1 MAAFDVNG
9 GVSCRAKSQRDK
21 DFNAG
26 YEQGFAQGVKQTSE
40 SLANCH
46 QSEIDALKAQVED
59 LKADA
64 ERYQWLKYK
73 ATRKQLDYLCYL
85 DIEAFG
91 EKVDVW
97 MNKSIQQQKGE
108 ECTVQA

>member
-40 SLANCH
+40 SLAK
-46 QSEIDALKAQVED
+46 D
-59 LKADA
+59 
-64 ERYQWLKYK
+64 RYN
-73 ATRKQLDYLCYL
+73 
-85 DIEAFG
+85 I
-91 EKVDVW
+91 
-97 MNKSIQQQKGE
+97 
-108 ECTVQA
+108 

>member
-46 QSEIDALKAQVED
+46 QSEIGALKAQVEE
-59 LKADA
+59 LNGKLMLAEIRA
-64 ERYQWLKYK
+64 ER
-73 ATRKQLDYLCYL
+73 ADIDHARQLAYWKIIVKHNLC
-85 DIEAFG
+85 E
-91 EKVDVW
+91 EVD
-97 MNKSIQQQKGE
+97 KSIQQQKGE
-108 ECTVQA
+108 

>member
-46 QSEIDALKAQVED
+46 QSEIDALKTQVEE
-59 LKADA
+59 LSEKLMLAEIRA
-64 ERYQWLKYK
+64 ER
-73 ATRKQLDYLCYL
+73 ADIDHARQLAYWKIMGIIYLTPYSL
-85 DIEAFG
+85 IS
-91 EKVDVW
+91 KV
-97 MNKSIQQQKGE
+97 
-108 ECTVQA
+108 C